1 MSLNRAIQRLPTT
14 LVLAQQWPLV
24 GKVIR
29 VFVWLLL
36 GVDVPQSVRIG
47 PDFTLMHRGT
57 GVVIHRNT
65 TIGAGVRVFPGVTV
79 GSRRVGDEDTGT
91 CRFEIADGAVLGSGA
106 KILGGDQLL
115 RVGRNT
121 VVGANAVLTTSTG
134 DDEVWVG
141 VPARC
146 IRRRGKPVAQ

>member
-1 MSLNRAIQRLPTT
+1 MSLNRAIQSLPTT
-14 LVLAQQWPLV
+14 LVRAQQWPVV
-24 GKVIR
+24 GNIVR

-36 GVDVPQSVRIG
+36 GIDIPQSVRMG
-47 PDFTLMHRGT
+47 PDFILMHRGT

-79 GSRRVGDEDTGT
+79 GSRRVGDEDTGA

-106 KILGGDQLL
+106 KILGGDKPL

-134 DDEVWVG
+134 DDEVWAG

-146 IRRRGKPVAQ
+146 IRRNAEPVAR